1 MHGREI
7 HWQKMAVSYHVLDD
21 AQPAFG
27 MPRIDEEAAAIANS
41 DSDPRKPPTAKQ
53 PTKPPNRPAGGETQ
67 PQPDHII
74 QEPTVVVEPTT
85 EGPEIGRLKEE
96 LRHLKEQLLT
106 KTEENDTR
114 FQSLQAQYDEQAAQR
129 VAAQDEAKLL
139 RAELAV
145 VTSTSQWLKMQ
156 HGHEVKRMQ
165 AEMELLRDAE
175 RAQEVAE
182 AQVRL
187 LEETNRKRMQVRLLE
202 ETNRKREEEEARRRA
217 AEVNEMRR
225 RMAEMAAEELARKE
239 AERQER
245 VKQQKEKRER
255 EEREEKAR
263 REREEQARLARERE
277 EEERKEREA
286 RERIARAKLWRAATL
301 LEERRCRARDVQ
313 MRGIGLWTVG
323 RALVRIQSLMDE
335 FESLKFSE
343 MQPLSVSAVPWPV
356 LIDPLVLQVA
366 DISWD
371 TVESFFA
378 RVKQMEVDVAV
389 YNALVQRVHRMFHPD
404 RWRARG
410 ILESVM
416 DAEVRAKLEAAG
428 NVVSQAMSPL
438 WTKTRI

>member
-1 MHGREI
+1 
-7 HWQKMAVSYHVLDD
+7 MA
-21 AQPAFG
+21 
-27 MPRIDEEAAAIANS
+27 
-41 DSDPRKPPTAKQ
+41 
-53 PTKPPNRPAGGETQ
+53 
-67 PQPDHII
+67 
-74 QEPTVVVEPTT
+74 
-85 EGPEIGRLKEE
+85 
-96 LRHLKEQLLT
+96 
-106 KTEENDTR
+106 TEER
-114 FQSLQAQYDEQAAQR
+114 
-129 VAAQDEAKLL
+129 
-139 RAELAV
+139 
-145 VTSTSQWLKMQ
+145 
-156 HGHEVKRMQ
+156 
-165 AEMELLRDAE
+165 
-175 RAQEVAE
+175 
-182 AQVRL
+182 
-187 LEETNRKRMQVRLLE
+187 
-202 ETNRKREEEEARRRA
+202 
-217 AEVNEMRR
+217 
-225 RMAEMAAEELARKE
+225 ARKE

-245 VKQQKEKRER
+245 LRQQKEKER

-286 RERIARAKLWRAATL
+286 RERIARAELWRAATV
-301 LEERRCRARDVQ
+301 LEEKRCRARDVQ

-323 RALVRIQSLMDE
+323 RALVRIKSLMDE

-343 MQPLSVSAVPWPV
+343 MQPLTVSAVPWPV

-378 RVKQMEVDVAV
+378 RVKQMEGDVAV

-410 ILESVM
+410 VLESVM